1 MTGIPGENAV
11 GVYSANEFLTRVN
24 LMQAY
29 KFPATDTPIHVGKHV
44 AVLGGGNSAM
54 DAARC
59 AMRLGPDSVT
69 IAYRRSAAEM
79 PARAAEVEHA
89 KEEGVQFEYLVTPKE
104 VVTDDKGH
112 VAGLKCTRN
121 ELGAPDEKGRRRP
134 VEIPGSEFV
143 MPVDT
148 IIVAIGQ
155 KPNPIIA
162 KTTPELKTTERGVLE
177 LDEAGKTSMPGVYAG
192 GDIIRGGATVLLAM
206 KDGIEAA
213 HRINAYLQEGK

>member
-1 MTGIPGENAV
+1 M
-11 GVYSANEFLTRVN
+11 
-24 LMQAY
+24 
-29 KFPATDTPIHVGKHV
+29 
-44 AVLGGGNSAM
+44 
-54 DAARC
+54 
-59 AMRLGPDSVT
+59 
-69 IAYRRSAAEM
+69 
-79 PARAAEVEHA
+79 EHA

-104 VVTDDKGH
+104 VLADDKGR
-112 VAGLKCTRN
+112 VTGLKCTRN
-121 ELGAPDEKGRRRP
+121 QLGEPDARGRRRP

-162 KTTPELKTTERGVLE
+162 KTTPELKTTERGVLV
-177 LDEAGKTSMPGVYAG
+177 LDEEGKTTMPGVYAG

-213 HRINAYLQEGK
+213 KRINAYLEGK